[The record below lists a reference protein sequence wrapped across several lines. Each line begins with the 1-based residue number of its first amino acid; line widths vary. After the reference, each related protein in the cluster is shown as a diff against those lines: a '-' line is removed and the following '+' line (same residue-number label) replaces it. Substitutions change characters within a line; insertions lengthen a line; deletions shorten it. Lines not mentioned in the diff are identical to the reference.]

1 MANSRLKITELPKI
15 VYYGIN
21 THPNNV
27 LGKPTGT
34 YAPVTTDKDDSVH
47 KDDELVIA
55 CHDVD
60 QSSAV
65 KTSYSISMQE
75 IQRFV
80 LQQSKDDLYS
90 TETLVIG
97 RSSPGTVD
105 GITEGNCNVK
115 IAGNLEIAGGLSVT
129 DTAGSFSTGTLNAV
143 KVNVTGDDSDALNAK
158 NLKVTKKINLSTGI
172 LTINGINWAGTS
184 VADHG
189 AAAVGK
195 ALVVNTSTTK
205 LKYDYV
211 HSDYIKV
218 EPSAADAWTLSKTI
232 FDLQAQLAVLE
243 GYNHVTEHHTQN
255 TDTKLDTGTVEI
267 VTAEHGTA
275 ASYSSYTAPA
285 ELGDS
290 SSASATPKRVVL
302 NGAGLVL
309 PHHDDE
315 EDLTDESVSKNI
327 RAVLG
332 EVRWNIF
339 NGVPT
344 LYIATS
350 AHSDPGVNMGAGMD
364 DAKEWHGIPLFGG
377 TSEFP
382 D

>member
-21 THPNNV
+21 THPNA
-27 LGKPTGT
+27 LGIPTGT

-158 NLKVTKKINLSTGI
+158 NLKVTEKINLSTGI

-218 EPSAADAWTLSKTI
+218 EPSDADAWTLTKTVWDI
-232 FDLQAQLAVLE
+232 QGRLDTLE
-243 GYNHVTEHHTQN
+243 GYDHVTDHHTQD

-275 ASYSSYTAPA
+275 ASYSSYNAPA

-290 SSASATPKRVVL
+290 SSGAETPKRVVL
-302 NGAGLVL
+302 TDTALVL
-309 PHHDDE
+309 PKHKDA

-344 LYIATS
+344 LYIATNPLS
-350 AHSDPGVNMGAGMD
+350 GAGLNTGAGKD

-377 TSEFP
+377 VGDFP

>member
-15 VYYGIN
+15 IYYGIN
-21 THPNNV
+21 THPNE
-27 LGKPTGT
+27 LGIPTGT
-34 YAPVTTDKDDSVH
+34 YAPVTTDKNDSVH

-60 QSSAV
+60 QSSTV

-115 IAGNLEIAGGLSVT
+115 IAGNLEITGGLSVT

-143 KVNVTGDDSDALNAK
+143 KVNVTGNDSDALNAQ
-158 NLKVTKKINLSTGI
+158 NLKVTEKINLSTGI

-184 VADHG
+184 VTDHG
-189 AAAVGK
+189 TAAVGK

-211 HSDYIKV
+211 HSDYINV
-218 EPSAADAWTLSKTI
+218 APSDTTSWTLSKTV
-232 FDLQAQLAVLE
+232 FDIQARLDTLE
-243 GYNHVTEHHTQN
+243 GYDHVTEHHTQN
-255 TDTKLDTGTVEI
+255 TDTKLDSGTVEI
-267 VTAEHGTA
+267 VTAEHGTDA
-275 ASYSSYTAPA
+275 TYPSYTAPA
-285 ELGDS
+285 ELGDNS
-290 SSASATPKRVVL
+290 SLSSTPKRVVL
-302 NGAGLVL
+302 DGAALVL
-309 PHHDDE
+309 PRHDDE
-315 EDLTDESVSKNI
+315 QDLTDESVSKNI
-327 RAVLG
+327 RAVIG

-350 AHSDPGVNMGAGMD
+350 AHSLPGENHGAGKD